1 MGGAQSSAAAHN
13 QPLERLTGEASVGAD
28 DPLWKQL
35 FSLGVPVP
43 KGGTADDVHTA
54 SFAYCSELVLHNA
67 ASGNFQ
73 TLLQKTVEY
82 LVRLADRSKQRVA
95 DSPALLQ
102 QAAGA
107 VVLARVFLKH
117 MLETLEPEDV
127 VAHLRPLGSA
137 AAPGTSELAAPL
149 THALVES
156 AAVRTS
162 AWQTYPIILL
172 SSFPVDFVCLFSHQ
186 S

>member
-35 FSLGVPVP
+35 FSLGVLVP

-102 QAAGA
+102 QAEAARLQCIIDLNSLDTPEGGSQDQPSKTRA
-107 VVLARVFLKH
+107 VWALTD
-117 MLETLEPEDV
+117 EN
-127 VAHLRPLGSA
+127 LGS
-137 AAPGTSELAAPL
+137 LAAPNAI
-149 THALVES
+149 TAC
-156 AAVRTS
+156 AR
-162 AWQTYPIILL
+162 QTRRGRC
-172 SSFPVDFVCLFSHQ
+172 SE
-186 S
+186 